1 MTKTKEPRWFQSTL
15 TLGGDKGAVDWLKPQ
30 TKIIP
35 ETIEVATALIL
46 RDDGYAI
53 PDFIDDGQ
61 ECVLIFPMAEPHRR
75 PLLVHQTTARKS
87 IFRFIL
93 EIRYQLDFRGEID
106 VFTIDKEWQ
115 LLFARGKEKFSPYN
129 LNVTEKSD

>member
-1 MTKTKEPRWFQSTL
+1 
-15 TLGGDKGAVDWLKPQ
+15 
-30 TKIIP
+30 
-35 ETIEVATALIL
+35 
-46 RDDGYAI
+46 
-53 PDFIDDGQ
+53 
-61 ECVLIFPMAEPHRR
+61 MAEPHRR